1 MDNKPFLS
9 LHQLS
14 RVITWNQASHCEAA
28 VYDDELQ
35 YSILLTYV
43 CMKAT
48 NLDSRV
54 SVCRAQ
60 GMHRG

>member
-35 YSILLTYV
+35 YSILLTY
-43 CMKAT
+43 A
-48 NLDSRV
+48 
-54 SVCRAQ
+54 
-60 GMHRG
+60 